1 MARYRKVDPRIHN
14 DRKFCSLSLEAR
26 YLFLFV
32 LTHPQMTALGAF
44 RTTKESLVSEL
55 KGLGEGFDEGFEEVL
70 QKGLLKYDG
79 ESCLLYAKNF
89 VKYNPPENPNVVKG
103 WLSALDLLPEC
114 PLLIEVLVNASS
126 VAHALFDGSKKGTIN
141 PLESVIETLSK
152 EFGQPLPKSLANQE
166 QEQKQEQEQ
175 EYTHNK
181 EGTQIVMERDS
192 ETNSVCYEDSL
203 RNQIEKSSALTSASN
218 SPIKFLSDDDVLNE
232 LQLVVAIKQW
242 CKPCGRN
249 DKTKALANSGL
260 MTLRAVR
267 RACEIA
273 KNAGKATPGYVLG
286 VLDNYSKDPDESFF
300 HELNEDG
307 IDEAEIERLFAKK
320 EAAK

>member
-1 MARYRKVDPRIHN
+1 MARYRKIEVRMWN
-14 DRKFCSLSLEAR
+14 DRKFRSLGDSAKLAFI
-26 YLFLFV
+26 LL
-32 LTHPQMTALGAF
+32 LTHPDTNQLGFIRA
-44 RTTKESLVSEL
+44 RPVSLACDLGWHPDAMSDAIQSLSQLGMVMSDEEAGL
-55 KGLGEGFDEGFEEVL
+55 IYIPNFLKHNPPNGANGAKSWKGLI
-70 QKGLLKYDG
+70 
-79 ESCLLYAKNF
+79 
-89 VKYNPPENPNVVKG
+89 
-103 WLSALDLLPEC
+103 DLLPEC
-114 PLLIEVLVNASS
+114 DLLDHGLTLMKPIIESYSDGIRDAIPNDITNAI
-126 VAHALFDGSKKGTIN
+126 ANAIKNAN
-141 PLESVIETLSK
+141 P
-152 EFGQPLPKSLANQE
+152 QPSRI
-166 QEQKQEQEQ
+166 QEQEQ
-175 EYTHNK
+175 EQEQHQHQDSKTPNK

-232 LQLVVAIKQW
+232 LQLIVAIKQW